1 MAPVKAAFSLEAVEE
16 ARPSE
21 EMPGLPYMK
30 DELRRPMML
39 LVKASA
45 KK

>member
-1 MAPVKAAFSLEAVEE
+1 MGLIEAGFTLEQVEE
-16 ARPSE
+16 ARPPK
-21 EMPGLPYMK
+21 EMMGLPGMT

-45 KK
+45 